1 MAVTPLEAGAAV
13 ITVTATDADGTNTA
27 ATQRFD
33 VTVANRAPV
42 TVGRLADRA
51 VRINEGPVVVDAAD
65 AFRDP
70 DGDAL
75 AYRAASSA
83 PTVATVEVSGSA
95 VTVRPLEAGTAAV
108 TVTATDPDGSRQTAM
123 QAFTVA
129 VLAPGTGDYD
139 TDDDGLIEIRNLAQL
154 DAMRHDLQAGGTAS
168 HPAHAAAFP
177 HALPAMGCPEEGCTG
192 YELVADL
199 DFDTNANGVADAGD
213 AYWNGGDGWRPI
225 GSNDDPFTATFA
237 GKGHTIAHLFIRSDL
252 GSYYGLFGVAGASGV
267 IRGVGLID
275 VDVTGS
281 HDVGGLMGRNAGVV
295 TASFVTGRV
304 EAVSSF
310 SRAGGLSGINSG
322 RITASYAA
330 VRVSARSRHARA
342 GGLVGNNFNDGS
354 ITASYATGSVVAAGM
369 DCVAGGLVG
378 GNHRGASVAAS
389 YATGRVTVSDGG
401 AAGGL
406 VGDNWGTG
414 HVSASYWD
422 TLTSARATGGSGSGQ
437 STSALQTPIGYAGL
451 YQDWD
456 VDVDGD
462 AGADAPW
469 EFGTA
474 SQYPAL
480 AVDFDGDEQA
490 TWQEFGYQ
498 AREGPMLTAPS
509 SVDGSRVDLSW
520 TAVDVTHWTPAP
532 VVAYAVYRI
541 EGGHATLHAD
551 DVRGLD
557 FVDHFVEVDSTYGYQ
572 AAALVADG
580 ESSRSTAA
588 PVTTPAQFTTN
599 RGPVAVGTL
608 TPLTLR
614 IVDGTVSVEVADA
627 FRDPDDDALT
637 YAAFSSAPAVVRVS
651 VTGSTVTV
659 TPVATGTATVTVT
672 ATDVSGSN
680 ASATRALAVTVLP
693 NVGPLVV
700 RPLADRELR
709 VSNGAFSVAVS
720 DAFQDPD
727 DDVLV
732 YRAVSSAPAVARV
745 SVSGST
751 VTVTPVATGTA
762 TVTVTATDVSG
773 SSTDVALTFR
783 VTVLANRAPRV
794 TWRPVVRSL
803 RVEDGEAWIRIANG
817 FRDPDGDVLT
827 YDIRS
832 SSPAVAVSVSDGTA
846 ILTPLSG
853 GTATVTATATDPGR
867 LSATLQF
874 EVRVANRPPVP
885 VGLLPALSL
894 RAGDGSVP
902 VAVSGAFEDP
912 DGDALT
918 YGASSSDALVA
929 SVSIVGSMV
938 RVTPLWSGTSTVTV
952 TATDR
957 SGSNRSAA
965 QTFRVTVVE
974 NRPPAAVGRLPAL
987 SLRVSGGVRPVNVA
1001 GAFEDPDG
1009 DALTCAAT
1017 SSDPSMVTVSVSGS
1031 TVRVTPLASGTVTV
1045 TVTAADI
1052 GGLRAEQAF
1061 EVTVANRSPVAVGT
1075 LPPLSLQVAAGAVV
1089 VEVSGAFEDP
1099 DADALTYGA
1108 TSAAVTVA
1116 AVSLV
1121 AGSDG
1126 DGDAAV
1132 GRFGDGDGDGDRRGR
1147 FEHVGDA
1154 GVRDER
1160 GRRRRRR
1167 RWWWWWWPS
1176 QPGAGGGGDA
1186 GGSGVGGGRGAA
1198 VGLVGCVPGP

>member
-1 MAVTPLEAGAAV
+1 MAVYFTPSGWRLGLDDVWSPAPEAFASLMVAETNGAFRRSGVRMQLDVVDMGRLSSDDFREHRSQLEELRDSVGADIVAVIYDQVEAACGFATGWIAYVHYSCGARTFAHEIGHTMGLDHDRFVDCPVGCPGEYNFGYVNQEAFKPGADRDSRWYTIMAFRDQCTLALGPTCDSVMYFSNPALMMHGDPMGVPLEDPSLGGMDGPADAVRHLNAVREAIAERNEHLDVPLGLAKRLWFEETSHEAVEGGDPAVVRVGVHPPLEVGTHIRLDIRPGAGVTDSDHSRIPNPLYLEAGRRFTNITVVALDDEDIEQPESVRIGLPAYGPFGGAQSAVVTLRDNDGANRPPVAVGGLAARTLRIAQGPEAVDVAGAFRDPDGDVLAYGARSSSTATVAVSASGSTATLTPLEAGAAVITVTATDAQGSNTTATQRFSVTVANQAPVALGALAAQTLRIDEGPVAVEVAEAFRDPDGDVLTYGAASSAAMIATVEVLGSTVAVTPLEAGAAV

-680 ASATRALAVTVLP
+680 ASATR
-693 NVGPLVV
+693 
-700 RPLADRELR
+700 
-709 VSNGAFSVAVS
+709 
-720 DAFQDPD
+720 
-727 DDVLV
+727 
-732 YRAVSSAPAVARV
+732 
-745 SVSGST
+745 
-751 VTVTPVATGTA
+751 
-762 TVTVTATDVSG
+762 
-773 SSTDVALTFR
+773 
-783 VTVLANRAPRV
+783 
-794 TWRPVVRSL
+794 RS
-803 RVEDGEAWIRIANG
+803 
-817 FRDPDGDVLT
+817 
-827 YDIRS
+827 
-832 SSPAVAVSVSDGTA
+832 
-846 ILTPLSG
+846 
-853 GTATVTATATDPGR
+853 
-867 LSATLQF
+867 Q
-874 EVRVANRPPVP
+874 
-885 VGLLPALSL
+885 
-894 RAGDGSVP
+894 
-902 VAVSGAFEDP
+902 
-912 DGDALT
+912 
-918 YGASSSDALVA
+918 
-929 SVSIVGSMV
+929 
-938 RVTPLWSGTSTVTV
+938 
-952 TATDR
+952 
-957 SGSNRSAA
+957 
-965 QTFRVTVVE
+965 
-974 NRPPAAVGRLPAL
+974 
-987 SLRVSGGVRPVNVA
+987 
-1001 GAFEDPDG
+1001 
-1009 DALTCAAT
+1009 
-1017 SSDPSMVTVSVSGS
+1017 
-1031 TVRVTPLASGTVTV
+1031 
-1045 TVTAADI
+1045 
-1052 GGLRAEQAF
+1052 
-1061 EVTVANRSPVAVGT
+1061 
-1075 LPPLSLQVAAGAVV
+1075 
-1089 VEVSGAFEDP
+1089 
-1099 DADALTYGA
+1099 
-1108 TSAAVTVA
+1108 
-1116 AVSLV
+1116 
-1121 AGSDG
+1121 
-1126 DGDAAV
+1126 
-1132 GRFGDGDGDGDRRGR
+1132 
-1147 FEHVGDA
+1147 
-1154 GVRDER
+1154 
-1160 GRRRRRR
+1160 
-1167 RWWWWWWPS
+1167 
-1176 QPGAGGGGDA
+1176 
-1186 GGSGVGGGRGAA
+1186 
-1198 VGLVGCVPGP
+1198 